1 MSNTTTTTTTTSP
14 INPPTTATTNNNNN
28 PHNIPPYTPMTSLSH
43 ELGILFGFLAACFV
57 VMGVYV
63 FFWRAAEFRE
73 ERAQTLRRQMLL
85 TRGIHHGR
93 GGIGEKFISHHHGHG
108 HGHVHDGRCLDGSTG
123 LHQRNIT
130 PENSASAGS
139 GTMYKGFENEN
150 EIGVA
155 LTTGMDVGIVA
166 SPSLG
171 PMTPTSVS
179 ASGAGREIPVGG
191 LNVGMGSRMN
201 VNQGTAT
208 GAGVGAG
215 RDEVEYG
222 VEMDVLGFLQRGR

>member
-1 MSNTTTTTTTTSP
+1 MSNTTTTTT
-14 INPPTTATTNNNNN
+14 ATTNTNNN

-43 ELGILFGFLAACFV
+43 ELGILFGFLAACFI

-93 GGIGEKFISHHHGHG
+93 GGIGEKFITHH
-108 HGHVHDGRCLDGSTG
+108 HGHVHDGRCLDGSAGAAAAAAG
-123 LHQRNIT
+123 LHQRNNNNYIT

-139 GTMYKGFENEN
+139 GGTLYKQENEN

-155 LTTGMDVGIVA
+155 LTTGMDVGVGIVA

-191 LNVGMGSRMN
+191 LSRMN
-201 VNQGTAT
+201 VNQGAAAA
-208 GAGVGAG
+208 AGVG

>member
-1 MSNTTTTTTTTSP
+1 MG
-14 INPPTTATTNNNNN
+14 
-28 PHNIPPYTPMTSLSH
+28 NI
-43 ELGILFGFLAACFV
+43 
-57 VMGVYV
+57 
-63 FFWRAAEFRE
+63 AAEFRE

-93 GGIGEKFISHHHGHG
+93 GGIGEKFISQQHHHG

-139 GTMYKGFENEN
+139 GTMYKDEN

-155 LTTGMDVGIVA
+155 LTTGMDVGVGIVA

-171 PMTPTSVS
+171 PMTPTSTT
-179 ASGAGREIPVGG
+179 GREIPVGG
-191 LNVGMGSRMN
+191 LNMGMGGRMN

>member
-1 MSNTTTTTTTTSP
+1 MET
-14 INPPTTATTNNNNN
+14 I
-28 PHNIPPYTPMTSLSH
+28 
-43 ELGILFGFLAACFV
+43 
-57 VMGVYV
+57 
-63 FFWRAAEFRE
+63 AAEFRE

-93 GGIGEKFISHHHGHG
+93 GGIGEKFISQISQQHG
-108 HGHVHDGRCLDGSTG
+108 HGHVHDGRCLDGSTGTGGG

-139 GTMYKGFENEN
+139 GAMYKEN

-155 LTTGMDVGIVA
+155 LTTGMDVGVGIVA

-191 LNVGMGSRMN
+191 LNMGMGSRMN
-201 VNQGTAT
+201 VNQGGAT
-208 GAGVGAG
+208 GVGVGGGG

>member
-1 MSNTTTTTTTTSP
+1 MMET
-14 INPPTTATTNNNNN
+14 I
-28 PHNIPPYTPMTSLSH
+28 
-43 ELGILFGFLAACFV
+43 
-57 VMGVYV
+57 
-63 FFWRAAEFRE
+63 AAEFRE

-93 GGIGEKFISHHHGHG
+93 GGIGEKFITHHHGHG
-108 HGHVHDGRCLDGSTG
+108 HGHVHDGRCLDGSAAGGGGAAG
-123 LHQRNIT
+123 LHQRNNNNIT

-139 GTMYKGFENEN
+139 GGTMYEN

-155 LTTGMDVGIVA
+155 LTTGMDVGVGIVA

-171 PMTPTSVS
+171 PMTPTSTT
-179 ASGAGREIPVGG
+179 GREIPVGG

-201 VNQGTAT
+201 VNQGAAA
-208 GAGVGAG
+208 AGGGG
-215 RDEVEYG
+215 RDEMEYG

>member
-43 ELGILFGFLAACFV
+43 ELGILVGFLAACFV

-93 GGIGEKFISHHHGHG
+93 GGIGEKFISQQHHHG

-139 GTMYKGFENEN
+139 GTMYKDEN

-155 LTTGMDVGIVA
+155 LTTGMDVGVGIVA

-171 PMTPTSVS
+171 PMTPTSTT
-179 ASGAGREIPVGG
+179 GREIPVGG
-191 LNVGMGSRMN
+191 LNMGMGGRMN

>member
-1 MSNTTTTTTTTSP
+1 MSSPITTTTRPSESTTT
-14 INPPTTATTNNNNN
+14 ANN

-63 FFWRAAEFRE
+63 FFWRAAEFRSE
-73 ERAQTLRRQMLL
+73 HAQKLRRQMLL

-93 GGIGEKFISHHHGHG
+93 GGIGEKFNSQHS
-108 HGHVHDGRCLDGSTG
+108 HVHDGRCLDGSAGLG
-123 LHQRNIT
+123 LHQRNIIIT

-139 GTMYKGFENEN
+139 GVGMYKEN

-155 LTTGMDVGIVA
+155 LTTGMDVVS

-171 PMTPTSVS
+171 PMTPTSTAVS
-179 ASGAGREIPVGG
+179 ASGGGGGGAGREIPVGIAPIAPIG
-191 LNVGMGSRMN
+191 GRMN
-201 VNQGTAT
+201 LGSNVNGV
-208 GAGVGAG
+208 AGGG
-215 RDEVEYG
+215 GRRDEMEYG
-222 VEMDVLGFLQRGR
+222 VEMDVLGFLQRR

>member
-1 MSNTTTTTTTTSP
+1 MSNTTTTSP
-14 INPPTTATTNNNNN
+14 INPTTTTNNNNNN

-93 GGIGEKFISHHHGHG
+93 GGIGEKFIIKQHGHG
-108 HGHVHDGRCLDGSTG
+108 HAHVHDGRCLDGSTGAGGG

-139 GTMYKGFENEN
+139 GTMYKDEN

-155 LTTGMDVGIVA
+155 LTTGMDVGVGVVA

-171 PMTPTSVS
+171 PMTPTSTT
-179 ASGAGREIPVGG
+179 GREIPVGG

-201 VNQGTAT
+201 VNQG
-208 GAGVGAG
+208 GVGGVGGGGAG
-215 RDEVEYG
+215 RHEVEYG

>member
-1 MSNTTTTTTTTSP
+1 MSNTTTPINPTTTTTT
-14 INPPTTATTNNNNN
+14 ITNTNNNNN

-93 GGIGEKFISHHHGHG
+93 GGIGEKFISHQHG
-108 HGHVHDGRCLDGSTG
+108 HGHVHDGRCLDGTSAG

-139 GTMYKGFENEN
+139 GAMYKGYENENEN

-171 PMTPTSVS
+171 PMTPTSTT
-179 ASGAGREIPVGG
+179 GREIPVGG
-191 LNVGMGSRMN
+191 LNMGLGSRMN
-201 VNQGTAT
+201 VNQSTAT

-215 RDEVEYG
+215 GRDEVKYG

>member
-1 MSNTTTTTTTTSP
+1 MSNTTTTTT
-14 INPPTTATTNNNNN
+14 ATTNTNNNNNN

-43 ELGILFGFLAACFV
+43 ELGILFGFLAACFI

-93 GGIGEKFISHHHGHG
+93 GGIGEKFITHHHG
-108 HGHVHDGRCLDGSTG
+108 HGHVHDGRCLDGSAGAAAAAAAG
-123 LHQRNIT
+123 LHQRNNNNNIT

-139 GTMYKGFENEN
+139 GGTMYEN

-155 LTTGMDVGIVA
+155 LTTGMDVGVGIVA

-171 PMTPTSVS
+171 PMTPTSTT
-179 ASGAGREIPVGG
+179 GREIPVGG

-201 VNQGTAT
+201 VNQGAAAAAA
-208 GAGVGAG
+208 AGGG
-215 RDEVEYG
+215 RDELEYG

>member
-1 MSNTTTTTTTTSP
+1 MSNTTTTTTSP
-14 INPPTTATTNNNNN
+14 INPPTTTNTNNNNN

-93 GGIGEKFISHHHGHG
+93 GGIGEKFITHHHG
-108 HGHVHDGRCLDGSTG
+108 HGHVHDGRCLDGTSAG

-139 GTMYKGFENEN
+139 GTMYKEN

-171 PMTPTSVS
+171 PMTPTSTT
-179 ASGAGREIPVGG
+179 GREIPVGG

-208 GAGVGAG
+208 GAGVGGVG

>member
-1 MSNTTTTTTTTSP
+1 MSNTTTTTTTTNS
-14 INPPTTATTNNNNN
+14 NNNNN

-93 GGIGEKFISHHHGHG
+93 GGIREKFIVSQHHG
-108 HGHVHDGRCLDGSTG
+108 HGHVHDGRCLDGSVGGG

-130 PENSASAGS
+130 PENSASAGT
-139 GTMYKGFENEN
+139 GAMYKQENEN

-179 ASGAGREIPVGG
+179 AGAGREIPVGG
-191 LNVGMGSRMN
+191 GLNMGSRMN
-201 VNQGTAT
+201 FNQG
-208 GAGVGAG
+208 GAGAGAGGAG
-215 RDEVEYG
+215 RDEMEYG